1 MKAIFF
7 YLLPILQ
14 FLLPFVFIGS
24 AFPFSSVH
32 IKMLHQNYTD
42 MFHPDSLKDSIKVL
56 QIQNFASFVRKQWS
70 NLHLFLQKKKNEILS
85 VFSVS
90 IFHLFFALFCLTLL
104 IYLTLSSSNINNLP
118 LGTFSV
124 APTFLMH
131 VYPYLVFLIVTQVM
145 RSQPYIVLLCF
156 LGAHGLV
163 SLCFLKV
170 SLIPPPIICEVACFS
185 HTSSLSV
192 FQM

>member
-118 LGTFSV
+118 LGTFFRCSHFFDACV
-124 APTFLMH
+124 PIFSISDS
-131 VYPYLVFLIVTQVM
+131 YPSYEVTTLHSITM
-145 RSQPYIVLLCF
+145 F
-156 LGAHGLV
+156 LGCSWLSESLLPKGLPY
-163 SLCFLKV
+163 SPTNYL
-170 SLIPPPIICEVACFS
+170 
-185 HTSSLSV
+185 
-192 FQM
+192 